1 MTDNS
6 RLIVALDL
14 KVPDKAMELARE
26 IHREI
31 FAIKINWPLLM
42 VAGVGII
49 RELSSYGRVICDLKI
64 ADIPNTNSLITS
76 NVKENGGWGIITHA
90 FTGSDS
96 LAAVIEAAGEMK
108 VFAVVSMSHPGSDQ
122 FINSVSMDLLEM
134 AMKEKISGV
143 IAPGNDLVMLRRI
156 RNAGKGLMILSP
168 GIGVQGGNP
177 ADAIRNGSDYVIA
190 GRSIYNSEDPLGE
203 VRRINSAVSSVIHR
217 SS

>member
-6 RLIVALDL
+6 RLIVALDIGS
-14 KVPDKAMELARE
+14 PDKAMELARE
-26 IHREI
+26 VYREI

-49 RELSSYGRVICDLKI
+49 RELSSYGKVICDLKI

-76 NVKENGGWGIITHA
+76 NVRENGGWGIITHT

-96 LAAVIEAAGEMK
+96 LGAVIDAAGDMK

-122 FINSVSMDLLEM
+122 FINPVSMDLLRM
-134 AMKEKISGV
+134 AVKQKIGGV
-143 IAPGNDLVMLRRI
+143 IAPGNDLVMLRKI
-156 RNAGKGLMILSP
+156 REEGKDLMIVSP
-168 GIGVQGGNP
+168 GIGAQGGNP

-203 VRRINSAVSSVIHR
+203 VRRINSAVSSVIHNEV
-217 SS
+217 